1 MSLTTCSACVLAA
14 SAGGAVGGYVAAAG
28 RRGRCRSRRAVRGSR
43 TMRAW
48 PGGQRADARPAR
60 RSGPRPRGG
69 RSAPESRDD
78 DGAG

>member
-14 SAGGAVGGYVAAAG
+14 SAGGAVGGYLAAG
-28 RRGRCRSRRAVRGSR
+28 KRGGCRSRRAGRGSR

-48 PGGQRADARPAR
+48 PGGQRADARPVR

-69 RSAPESRDD
+69 RPAPESRDD

>member
-14 SAGGAVGGYVAAAG
+14 SAGGAVGGYLAAG

-48 PGGQRADARPAR
+48 PGGQRADARQVR
-60 RSGPRPRGG
+60 RIGPRPRGA